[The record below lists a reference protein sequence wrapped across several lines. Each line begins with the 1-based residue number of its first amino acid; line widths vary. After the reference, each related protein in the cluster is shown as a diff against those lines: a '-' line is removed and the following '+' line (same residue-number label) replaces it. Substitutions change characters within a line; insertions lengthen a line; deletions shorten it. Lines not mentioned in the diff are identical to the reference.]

1 LLPAEEK
8 LYCRFVRLR
17 TTTTTT
23 ANTANFR
30 RVKRMNPLTKKEG
43 FELALQI
50 EELEAK
56 IAPGGGETVLPLP
69 LYLTKKR

>member
-17 TTTTTT
+17 TTTST
-23 ANTANFR
+23 ADTANFR

-69 LYLTKKR
+69 LDLTRKR